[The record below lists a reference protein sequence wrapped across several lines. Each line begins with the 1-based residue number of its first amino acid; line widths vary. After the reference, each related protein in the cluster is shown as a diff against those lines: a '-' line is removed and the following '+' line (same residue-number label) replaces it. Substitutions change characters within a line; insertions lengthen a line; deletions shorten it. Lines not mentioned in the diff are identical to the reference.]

1 MNNSIYL
8 KRKTKVF
15 LEKGKNE
22 LAESYIF
29 NLLKNIES
37 LGYSLST
44 ELIECVLSL
53 SESKFKSFY
62 KQLIQ
67 DLNEMKGNHVEYK
80 PMYPNF
86 PNQVI
91 EASHEELYENAY
103 WHYVGDWLGTRFL
116 LDYEIKPR
124 EKLSDEIKLEVIELG
139 SKEEFN
145 AIFTNFLSAKSSI
158 SEQDREDLEW
168 FIKNYNTGI
177 FKYVPNEIPLKENA
191 AFFIASL
198 LKNNLEAEEQI
209 KLHIKTATD
218 VLRLAVAL
226 SDGDISL
233 AENTKF
239 VSFSKKIRRLILQ
252 TLEDIGAITEDMLR
266 YKNRWKR
273 LGERLHPFEYK
284 NRYSKCFEAF
294 DIIRNN
300 KPFETFY
307 SKLEKALVAKDIES
321 ARNLLKTRP
330 GEYARRLDHL
340 IRLREDASPI
350 LEDFKALA
358 KQVSNPVLLQLR
370 THFLERNTQKDYRVF
385 FPKGNIGKAHAI
397 DWNLPEIKEEICQK
411 IAQICEQ
418 SLIEKFASYES
429 LGKVYLDE
437 RLKDY
442 SIPFGL
448 RAASKALKTIPKGS
462 KTDLPKGNILRF
474 FMYWKDGSSRTD
486 LDLSALA
493 LDANNG
499 YKMTIA
505 YYNLKEEMA
514 YHSGDFTSAPD
525 GASEF
530 IDIDIAKCLKQDIRY
545 IMMSL
550 NSYTKQAYSD
560 LPICFA
566 GFMMRQE
573 ANSGEIFE
581 AQTVKNKFDIT
592 ANTRIAI
599 PMIFDLVK
607 RKIIWTDLAL
617 KDNPSTNNNVHN
629 NLSSMALINEAMTSL
644 VRPNLYDLFSLHI
657 QARGEETLDIKEAN
671 TIFAVDKGI
680 KPSDIE
686 IILSEYL

>member
-8 KRKTKVF
+8 KRKSKVF

-22 LAESYIF
+22 LTESYIF

-53 SESKFKSFY
+53 SETKFKSFY
-62 KQLIQ
+62 KQLIH

-86 PNQVI
+86 PEQVI
-91 EASHEELYENAY
+91 EASHEELYVNAY
-103 WHYVGDWLGTRFL
+103 WHYIGDWLGTRFL
-116 LDYEIKPR
+116 PDYEIKPR
-124 EKLSDEIKLEVIELG
+124 EKLKDEIKLEIIELG

-145 AIFTNFLSAKSSI
+145 AIFTNLLSAKSSI

-233 AENTKF
+233 AENAKF
-239 VSFSKKIRRLILQ
+239 ISFSKKTRRLILQ
-252 TLEDIGAITEDMLR
+252 TLEDIGVITEDMLR

-284 NRYSKCFEAF
+284 NRYPKCFEAF

-300 KPFETFY
+300 KPFETFN
-307 SKLEKALVAKDIES
+307 SKIEKALVAKDIES
-321 ARNLLKTRP
+321 ARSLLKTRP

-340 IRLREDASPI
+340 IRLSDDANLI

-385 FPKGNIGKAHAI
+385 FPKGDIGKVHAI
-397 DWNLPEIKEEICQK
+397 DWNLPEIEEEICQK
-411 IAQICEQ
+411 IVQICEQ
-418 SLIEKFASYES
+418 SLIEKFAKYES

-448 RAASKALKTIPKGS
+448 RSASKALKTIPKGS
-462 KTDLPKGNILRF
+462 RIDLPEGNILRF

-493 LDANNG
+493 LDTNNG

-505 YYNLKEEMA
+505 YYNLKEETA
-514 YHSGDFTSAPD
+514 YHSGDITSAPD

-530 IDIDIAKCLKQDIRY
+530 IDIDIAKCLEQDIRY

-573 ANSGEIFE
+573 ANSGEVFE

-599 PMIFDLVK
+599 PMIFDLVE

-629 NLSSMALINEAMTSL
+629 NLSSMALINEAMTNL
-644 VRPNLYDLFSLHI
+644 VRPNLYDLFSLHM
-657 QARGEETLDIKEAN
+657 QARGEETLDISEAN

-680 KPSDIE
+680 KASDIE

>member
-8 KRKTKVF
+8 RRKSKVF

-53 SESKFKSFY
+53 SESKFKNFY
-62 KQLIQ
+62 KQLIH
-67 DLNEMKGNHVEYK
+67 DLNEMKGSHVEYK

-86 PNQVI
+86 PDQVI
-91 EASHEELYENAY
+91 DASHEELYENSY

-116 LDYEIKPR
+116 PDYEIKPR
-124 EKLSDEIKLEVIELG
+124 EKLNDEIKLEIIELG

-145 AIFTNFLSAKSSI
+145 AIFTNLLSAKSSI
-158 SEQDREDLEW
+158 SEQDRENLEW

-198 LKNNLEAEEQI
+198 LNNKLEAEEQI
-209 KLHIKTATD
+209 KLHIKTAAD

-239 VSFSKKIRRLILQ
+239 ISFSKKTRRLILR
-252 TLEDIGAITEDMLR
+252 TLEDIGVITEDMLR

-284 NRYSKCFEAF
+284 NRYPKCFEAF
-294 DIIRNN
+294 DVIRNN
-300 KPFETFY
+300 KPFETFN
-307 SKLEKALVAKDIES
+307 SKIEKAFATKDIES
-321 ARNLLKTRP
+321 ARNLLKTRA

-340 IRLREDASPI
+340 IRLAVDANPI

-370 THFLERNTQKDYRVF
+370 THFLERNTKKNYRAF
-385 FPKGNIGKAHAI
+385 FPKGDIGKVHAI
-397 DWNLPEIKEEICQK
+397 DWNLPEIEEEICQK
-411 IAQICEQ
+411 VVQICEQ
-418 SLIEKFASYES
+418 SLIEKFAKYES

-437 RLKDY
+437 KLKDY

-448 RAASKALKTIPKGS
+448 RSATKALKTIPKGS
-462 KTDLPKGNILRF
+462 RIELPEGNILRF

-493 LDANNG
+493 LDTNNG

-505 YYNLKEEMA
+505 YYNLKEETA
-514 YHSGDFTSAPD
+514 YHSGDITSAPE
-525 GASEF
+525 GAAEF
-530 IDIDIAKCLKQDIRY
+530 IDINIAKCLAQDIRY

-573 ANSGEIFE
+573 ANSGEVFE

-599 PMIFDLVK
+599 PMIFDLVE
-607 RKIIWTDLAL
+607 RKVIWTDLAL
-617 KDNPSTNNNVHN
+617 KDQPSSNNNVHN

-657 QARGEETLDIKEAN
+657 QAREEETLDIREAN

-680 KPSDIE
+680 KASDIE